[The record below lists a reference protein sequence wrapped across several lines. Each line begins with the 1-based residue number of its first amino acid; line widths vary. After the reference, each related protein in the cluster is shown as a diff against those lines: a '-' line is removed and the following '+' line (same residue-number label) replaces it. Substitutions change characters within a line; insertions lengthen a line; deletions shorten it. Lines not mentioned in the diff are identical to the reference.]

1 MDAGRIICVYNMY
14 STIYIY
20 KEDTFFSPPPFRP
33 REYIIYIYID
43 NNSKSYTSRMLHRCT
58 YTFMYILHNKL
69 SENPL
74 QRRLLCVVEPQT
86 TDYSANSNHRNL
98 PEIFFRF
105 KPTFYILLFIA
116 HRSYNTVLLNLYVYS
131 VLGVYNIIL

>member
-1 MDAGRIICVYNMY
+1 MY
-14 STIYIY
+14 RTIYIY
-20 KEDTFFSPPPFRP
+20 KEDTFFAPPPFRP
-33 REYIIYIYID
+33 REYIIYIA
-43 NNSKSYTSRMLHRCT
+43 NNSKSYISRMLHRCT

-105 KPTFYILLFIA
+105 KTTFYILLFIA
-116 HRSYNTVLLNLYVYS
+116 HRSYNIVLLDLYVYS
-131 VLGVYNIIL
+131 ILGVYNIIL